1 MTGLVCRDHRGEA
14 NAKDRLMDRAEMRAR
29 GAIIVDG
36 LVCSGKEGQTGHS
49 DGSVLKV
56 KVKVK

>member
-14 NAKDRLMDRAEMRAR
+14 NAKEKPMDRAQMRAR

-36 LVCSGKEGQTGHS
+36 LVLKYATAQKDRQVTQTVACSK
-49 DGSVLKV
+49 
-56 KVKVK
+56 